1 MGALL
6 FFDINYSIFPQYTF
20 TLFLMVGQIY
30 ANVLWINRL
39 QTVGYVVNFTDM
51 FFSDTSHTNK
61 KHQHTDLK
69 NLAPHVLFCFLYLLL
84 SCTIIC

>member
-1 MGALL
+1 
-6 FFDINYSIFPQYTF
+6 
-20 TLFLMVGQIY
+20 MVGQIY

-61 KHQHTDLK
+61 KHQLTDLK
-69 NLAPHVLFCFLYLLL
+69 KPCTSRTVLFLVFIIKLYDYMLRFVNVM
-84 SCTIIC
+84 SSR